1 MGALV
6 MITDDSLK
14 CENVDA
20 LFRLFDM
27 QTDLPPAEIM
37 NGELFEALKRSD
49 RCDMDLRHLRYA
61 VATARN
67 GSFSAAALELEVQQP
82 VVSRR
87 IRELEEELG
96 AALFDRSTAG
106 AKLTPVGEDFAVMA
120 GRILDD
126 LQRLTDRIRAA
137 VQGRRGSVVLGFYR
151 SLSSGNLRFV
161 LRRFRESHPEIGLD
175 LLEAPFVELMADIHS
190 GKLDVAVILGDPDRC
205 SVLNTMAIGTEQL
218 MAVLPENHPLAEKPF
233 VYWSEMKGER
243 LLLSYQDPGP
253 DIRNIVVAKLAAPSD
268 SPQIFNL
275 HVSRESILSQVGAG
289 EGLSLQC
296 ECASGLTGLGAVFRP
311 VHDANGATRIGYIAC
326 WHPENDNPALKTFLE
341 ALHPEA

>member
-1 MGALV
+1 
-6 MITDDSLK
+6 
-14 CENVDA
+14 
-20 LFRLFDM
+20 
-27 QTDLPPAEIM
+27 
-37 NGELFEALKRSD
+37 
-49 RCDMDLRHLRYA
+49 MDLRHLRYA

-126 LQRLTDRIRAA
+126 LQRLTDRTRAA

-161 LRRFRESHPEIGLD
+161 LRRFRESHPEIGLG

-218 MAVLPENHPLAEKPF
+218 MVALPENHSLAENPV
-233 VYWSEMKGER
+233 VYWSDLKGER
-243 LLLSYQDPGP
+243 FLISHQDPGP
-253 DIRNIVVAKLAAPSD
+253 DIRNILIAKLAAPSD
-268 SPQIFNL
+268 GPEIANL
-275 HVSRESILSQVGAG
+275 HLSRESILSLVGAG
-289 EGLSLQC
+289 EGISLQC
-296 ECASGLTGLGAVFRP
+296 ECASGLIGLGAVFRP
-311 VHDANGATRIGYIAC
+311 VHDGNGATRIGYSAC
-326 WHPENDNPALKTFLE
+326 WHPENGNPALKTFLE
-341 ALHPEA
+341 ALQPDM